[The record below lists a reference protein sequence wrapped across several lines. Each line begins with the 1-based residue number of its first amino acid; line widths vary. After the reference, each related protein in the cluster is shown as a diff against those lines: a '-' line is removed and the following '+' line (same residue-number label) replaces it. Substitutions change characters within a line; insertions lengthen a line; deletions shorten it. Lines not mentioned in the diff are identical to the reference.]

1 MKRILLSIVALSSML
16 YADAQGYYYFKDST
30 GTNPGNVNTEQT
42 EYPVGGGIASGWTTV
57 LGGGNTTPAV
67 SPSQT
72 IPFAFSFNG
81 GTVTTYRAMSNGT
94 VSFASNP
101 SAPASYGAI
110 SLPSASNADSSINI
124 MDIRGIGSNDNIVSK
139 TFGTAPNRQHWI
151 FFTSYTP
158 ASGTGWI
165 YWSIVL
171 EETTNNIYVVDQR
184 SNNVVSGMTVGI
196 QINSTTAI
204 TATGHSTLSSN
215 DPTPADNRYYEFLPG
230 TQPTYDMAAKSSSVD
245 DIVVLGNA
253 PFTIAGTIQNRGTA
267 TVTSYDLNYKV
278 GSAATVTSPI
288 SGVSIANGATT
299 TFSHPTTWTPASAGT
314 YTIEA
319 WATNINGNPDA
330 NTADDKISFVVDVV
344 DTILPRKTLLEVF
357 TASTCPPCTPGNIQ
371 MDSVVLPT
379 IDADKYTVIKYQQ
392 NFPGAGDPYATA
404 TSVNRRGFY
413 AVNSIPRMEIDGEWD
428 VNANSFT
435 KPIFESYNA
444 EPSFVDIKITN
455 ARYAGPI
462 VRVEAEITPYA
473 NLSGNLRYH
482 VVVSEKY
489 TTGNVGTNGETH
501 FNNVMMD
508 MIPTE
513 NGNALTSLTSGT
525 TTSVNLLS
533 DMSSS
538 NVEEFMDLKAVVF
551 VQDMTTKKIL
561 QSEWMDISPS
571 PTSID
576 ENELSATL
584 NIFPNPSNGFVNLE
598 YISGRQGAVSIS
610 VISTLGAT
618 VYASNGVSNGSMN
631 KTIDLSNLTKGIYFV
646 TVSSDNVTTT
656 KKLIIQ

>member
-1 MKRILLSIVALSSML
+1 MKKILLSIVVLSSML

-30 GTNPGNVNTEQT
+30 GTNPGNINTEQT
-42 EYPVGGGIASGWTTV
+42 EYPVGGGIATGWTTV
-57 LGGGNTTPAV
+57 LGGSNSTPAM
-67 SPSQT
+67 SASQT
-72 IPFAFSFNG
+72 IPFTFNFNG
-81 GTVTTYRAMSNGT
+81 GAVTSYRAMSNGT

-101 SAPASYGAI
+101 SAPSAYG
-110 SLPSASNADSSINI
+110 SVTLPSASAADSSINI
-124 MDIRGIGSNDNIVSK
+124 MDIRGVGSNDNIVSK

-158 ASGTGWI
+158 ASGTGWV

-171 EETTNNIYVVDQR
+171 EETTNKIYIVDQR
-184 SNNVVSGMTVGI
+184 SNALVSGMTAGI

-204 TATGHSTLSSN
+204 ATTGHTTLDLN
-215 DPTPADNRYYEFLPG
+215 DPTPIDNRFYEFIPG
-230 TQPTYDMAAKSSSVD
+230 TQATYDMAGKSSTVD

-253 PFTIAGTIQNRGTA
+253 PFTMTGTLQNRGTA
-267 TVTSYDLNYKV
+267 TVTSYDLNYQV
-278 GSAATVTSPI
+278 GTGATVTSAVT
-288 SGVSIANGATT
+288 GTSIANGAVANY
-299 TFSHPTTWTPASAGT
+299 SHPTTWTPASAGT
-314 YTIEA
+314 YTIQA
-319 WATNINGNPDA
+319 WATNINGNADA
-330 NTADDKISFVVDVV
+330 NTADDKVTFVVDVV
-344 DTILPRKTLLEVF
+344 DTILQRKTLLEVF

-379 IDADKYTVIKYQQ
+379 LDADKYTVIKYQQ
-392 NFPGAGDPYATA
+392 NFPGSGDPYSTA

-413 AVNSIPRMEIDGEWD
+413 GVNSIPRMEIDGAWD

-435 KPIFESYNA
+435 KPIFDSYNA
-444 EPSFVDIKITN
+444 EPSFVEIKIKN

-462 VRVEAEITPYA
+462 VRVEADITPFA

-482 VVVSEKY
+482 VVVIEKY

-513 NGNALTSLTSGT
+513 TGNALSSLMSGST
-525 TTSVNLLS
+525 TNVNLLS

-551 VQDMTTKKIL
+551 VQDMTTREIL
-561 QSEWMDISPS
+561 QSAWMDISPS

-576 ENELSATL
+576 ENEVSATL
-584 NIFPNPSNGFVNLE
+584 NLFPNPSNGFVNLE
-598 YISGRQGAVSIS
+598 YISGKQGVVSIS
-610 VISTLGAT
+610 VMNTLGAT
-618 VYASNGVSNGSMN
+618 VYSANGVSNGSLN

-646 TVSSDNVTTT
+646 NVSSNNGTTT
-656 KKLIIQ
+656 KKLIVQ